1 MIRAC
6 LLIALVGAS
15 SVQAQNNTPISAI
28 EWLSQPSLAPI
39 AKEKVTAP
47 EDNPEKIPAKII
59 ISNLKTNN
67 DKKYGLIPQE
77 ISGIP
82 ENFWTEIDS
91 DTLHQL
97 LMNQPRSN
105 LPSADDLL
113 IRALLATTAGDTNV
127 LLVRVETLVDRGA
140 VQAAYS
146 LIKQAQIENIQ
157 SFELFAKTALLTNNV
172 EEMCVRLNGARH
184 LSNNEALRVYCQLHS
199 GSRTIARINFSAL
212 KALGEFGPIT
222 PTLLAASLNKENKKN
237 FTLPEVNLPTMT
249 PLDFHLWNNIGQ
261 TVPTKNL
268 PISFA
273 TLGLKKSST
282 WLEKIQ
288 ATERLSITGSL
299 PADILLQTY
308 NSGEVATSGGDWD
321 RVLAVQALNRVLSDP
336 IIDPSN
342 ELNYFWETQQ
352 DKKLIATLS
361 RAWSDRLLEF
371 STTNI
376 DNDQLFQ
383 MQVLSRQNAFP
394 FKMTMKR
401 LQNKHQLLSP
411 KVFKEVMSMF
421 DKEIFVSKEF
431 RAINILKAMRFISK
445 ALNGDRLALSKAILL
460 YREMGLNPLA
470 QQLAMEFMIIGNL
483 NDS

>member
-1 MIRAC
+1 MIRVC
-6 LLIALVGAS
+6 LLIVLVGAS
-15 SVQAQNNTPISAI
+15 PIQAQNNTPISAI

-39 AKEKVTAP
+39 AEEKAP
-47 EDNPEKIPAKII
+47 ALETNPEKIPAKII
-59 ISNLKTNN
+59 ISNLKANN

-91 DTLHQL
+91 DTLRQL
-97 LMNQPRSN
+97 LLSQPSSN

-140 VQAAYS
+140 VQAAFS

-157 SFELFAKTALLTNNV
+157 SFALFVKTALLTNNV
-172 EEMCVRLNGARH
+172 EQICVRLNSARH
-184 LSNNEALRVYCQLHS
+184 LSSNDALKVYCHLHS
-199 GSRTIARINFSAL
+199 GSWKTAEINYVTL
-212 KALGEFGPIT
+212 KALGAFQ
-222 PTLLAASLNKENKKN
+222 PTTSKLLAASLNKEIKKN
-237 FTLPEVNLPTMT
+237 LVLPEVNLLTMT

-273 TLGLKKSST
+273 TLDLKKSST

-288 ATERLSITGSL
+288 AAERLSVTGSL
-299 PADILLQTY
+299 PADMLLQTY
-308 NSGEVATSGGDWD
+308 NSGRVITSGGDWD
-321 RVLAVQALNRVLSDP
+321 RVRAVQALNRVLSDP
-336 IIDPSN
+336 IIDPRS
-342 ELNYFWETQQ
+342 ELTYFWKTQQ

-371 STTNI
+371 STSNME
-376 DNDQLFQ
+376 NDLLFQ

-394 FKMTMKR
+394 FKMTMTR

-411 KVFKEVMSMF
+411 KVFKEVMSTF
-421 DKEIFVSKEF
+421 DKEILVSKEF
-431 RAINILKAMRFISK
+431 RAINVLKAMRFISK
-445 ALNGDRLALSKAILL
+445 ALSGESVALSKAILL
-460 YREMGLNPLA
+460 YREMGLTPLA
-470 QQLAMEFMIIGNL
+470 QQLAMEFMIIRK
-483 NDS
+483 S

>member
-1 MIRAC
+1 MMRVC

-15 SVQAQNNTPISAI
+15 PIQAQNNTPISAI

-39 AKEKVTAP
+39 AEEKVTVP
-47 EDNPEKIPAKII
+47 ETNTEKIPAQII

-67 DKKYGLIPQE
+67 DEKYGLIPQE

-91 DTLHQL
+91 DTLRQL
-97 LMNQPRSN
+97 LMNQPSSN

-127 LLVRVETLVDRGA
+127 LIVRVETLVDRGA
-140 VQAAYS
+140 VQAAFS

-157 SFELFAKTALLTNNV
+157 SFALFAKTALLTNNV
-172 EEMCVRLNGARH
+172 EQMCVRLNSARH
-184 LSNNEALRVYCQLHS
+184 LSSNDALQVYCHLHS
-199 GSRTIARINFSAL
+199 GSWKTAEINYVTL
-212 KALGEFGPIT
+212 KALGAFQ
-222 PTLLAASLNKENKKN
+222 PTTSILLAASLNKEIKKN
-237 FTLPEVNLPTMT
+237 LALPEVNLLTMT
-249 PLDFHLWNNIGQ
+249 PLDFHLWNNVGE

-273 TLGLKKSST
+273 TLDLKKSST

-288 ATERLSITGSL
+288 AAERLSITGSL

-308 NSGEVATSGGDWD
+308 NSGQVATSGGDWD
-321 RVLAVQALNRVLSDP
+321 RVLAVQALDRVLSDP

-342 ELNYFWETQQ
+342 ELNYFWETQR

-361 RAWSDRLLEF
+361 RAWSGRLLEF
-371 STTNI
+371 STKSI
-376 DNDQLFQ
+376 DNDLLFQ

-401 LQNKHQLLSP
+401 LQNNHQLLSP
-411 KVFKEVMSMF
+411 KVFNEVMSTF
-421 DKEIFVSKEF
+421 DKEILVSKEF

-445 ALNGDRLALSKAILL
+445 ALNGDRPALSKAMLL
-460 YREMGLNPLA
+460 YREMGLTPLA
-470 QQLAMEFMIIGNL
+470 QQLAMEFMIMGK
-483 NDS
+483 S